1 MGWLFSDIGRQAGG
15 QWVPERQGLE
25 SLSFLPKGAFC
36 PQLMKSIEA
45 ERRSEEMGT
54 GELGPAVR
62 GVGPGKRTGRDC
74 KEKES
79 TNLHRGS
86 LSLLLNLN
94 PGKYKKSSVSRAG
107 NHKGAVS

>member
-1 MGWLFSDIGRQAGG
+1 
-15 QWVPERQGLE
+15 
-25 SLSFLPKGAFC
+25 
-36 PQLMKSIEA
+36 
-45 ERRSEEMGT
+45 MGT

-74 KEKES
+74 KEES

-86 LSLLLNLN
+86 LSLLLNVN
-94 PGKYKKSSVSRAG
+94 PGKYRKSSVSRAV